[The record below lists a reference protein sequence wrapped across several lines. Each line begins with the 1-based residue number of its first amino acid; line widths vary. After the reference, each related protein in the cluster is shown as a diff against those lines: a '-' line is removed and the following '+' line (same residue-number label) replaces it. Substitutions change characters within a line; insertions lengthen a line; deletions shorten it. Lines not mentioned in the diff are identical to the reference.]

1 MLHPRTLFTRTLPRA
16 VPLALVVMLLVA
28 TAAAAHPFV
37 RGGEAPVDSLAS
49 LELNMAHGCILD
61 GGGHSHGEAEAD
73 GEPTTDVSLEVPSSM
88 RIVEVPEVD
97 GWEVELETDADG
109 TVEVV
114 TWTATTAVEPAPEFL
129 LDVVIDGQPGDEL
142 FLRVFQACDDFIYRW
157 VGTPDD
163 PADDP
168 AIRLTLTEPDPD
180 RPAPDPEPPA
190 EEADPAEE
198 AVVEESEDPTEEPAA
213 EEPPLVEE
221 GVEAEDLEASPIAVP
236 DDGETNPLLWA
247 VVGLVAA
254 LVVIAVIL
262 ALRRRPVAEGAPDPD
277 TDATEGDATGEVR

>member
-1 MLHPRTLFTRTLPRA
+1 MLHPRALLTRT
-16 VPLALVVMLLVA
+16 VPPAAILALVLVLLVGS
-28 TAAAAHPFV
+28 TAAAHPFV

-61 GGGHSHGEAEAD
+61 GGGHSHGDAEAE
-73 GEPTTDVSLEVPSSM
+73 GEPTTDVSLQVPASM
-88 RIVEVPEVD
+88 RIVEVPEID
-97 GWEVELETDADG
+97 GWNVELEADAEG

-114 TWTATTAVEPAPEFL
+114 TWTATTAVEPAPEFP

-142 FLRVFQACDDFIYRW
+142 YLRVFQACDDFVYRW
-157 VGTPDD
+157 VGTPDE

-168 AIRLTLTEPDPD
+168 AIRLTLTEPDPA

-198 AVVEESEDPTEEPAA
+198 
-213 EEPPLVEE
+213 PPLVEG
-221 GVEAEDLEASPIAVP
+221 GVEAEDLDASPIAVP

-254 LVVIAVIL
+254 LLVIAVIL